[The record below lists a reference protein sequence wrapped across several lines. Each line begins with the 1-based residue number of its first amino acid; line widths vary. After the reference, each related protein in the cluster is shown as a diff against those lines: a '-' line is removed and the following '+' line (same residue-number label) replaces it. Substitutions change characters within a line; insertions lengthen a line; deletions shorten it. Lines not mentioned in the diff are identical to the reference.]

1 MRAMARNAKAIALL
15 GGRNLV
21 KSFRTPMLV
30 TASVLQPV
38 IWLVMFSQTFRGLA
52 DSPQFKTLGFD
63 SYLTFFA
70 PGMVV
75 LSVLFTAL
83 QSGMATITDID
94 TGMMDKFLISP
105 IRRSSI
111 LIGRIAADVV
121 TMVVQGALVLLLASL
136 MGARFGSGFGGAAG
150 ILALATLFG
159 IVWASLSNLI
169 ALRTRNSELTM
180 VAGLF
185 LTLPALFLT
194 SAFFPMRFLPH
205 WLSDVAEANPAAY
218 VIDSG
223 QRLML
228 GANDWGQDGKAL
240 LALGIAALLLVP
252 AAVTAFRRTTEG

>member
-1 MRAMARNAKAIALL
+1 MARNAKAIALL

-30 TASVLQPV
+30 MASVLQPV

-52 DSPQFKTLGFD
+52 DTAQFKTLGFG

-111 LIGRIAADVV
+111 LIGRIIADAL
-121 TMVVQGALVLLLASL
+121 TMFVQGALVLGLASL
-136 MGARFGSGFGGAAG
+136 MGARIGSGFGGAVG
-150 ILALATLFG
+150 ILVLATLFG
-159 IVWASLSNLI
+159 VVWASLSNLI

-180 VAGLF
+180 VSGLF

-194 SAFFPMRFLPH
+194 SAFFPMQFLPR
-205 WLSDVAEANPAAY
+205 WLSDVAKANPAAY
-218 VIDSG
+218 VIESG

-228 GANDWGQDGKAL
+228 GTNDWGQDGRAL
-240 LALGIAALLLVP
+240 LALAIAAVLLVP